1 MKNIL
6 ITGCSSGIG
15 FETALLFARKG
26 HTVFASVRNIKSKGA
41 IRLGDLAKKES
52 LPIEI
57 VEIDITKVESVEKG
71 LDKVIKQGRIDIL
84 VNNAGFGFVGPVEA
98 FTIEEVKVQY
108 ETNVFGTLRMIKAV
122 VPMMRAQKSGIII
135 NISSI
140 NGLVA
145 FPFWGIYA
153 SSKFAIEAFT
163 ESLCFELEPFGVKV
177 VLVEPGS
184 FLTDFTVNRKM
195 PKSLETEDSP
205 YKKRVKAFFSKFDS
219 MEKKL
224 GPAKINSLFNPQKV
238 AKKIYDVSEQDRP
251 KLHNRVGI
259 DSHFHYF
266 TKMVTP
272 HFIYQYFLHK
282 FYSLK

>member
-1 MKNIL
+1 M
-6 ITGCSSGIG
+6 
-15 FETALLFARKG
+15 
-26 HTVFASVRNIKSKGA
+26 
-41 IRLGDLAKKES
+41 
-52 LPIEI
+52 
-57 VEIDITKVESVEKG
+57 
-71 LDKVIKQGRIDIL
+71 
-84 VNNAGFGFVGPVEA
+84 GPVEA